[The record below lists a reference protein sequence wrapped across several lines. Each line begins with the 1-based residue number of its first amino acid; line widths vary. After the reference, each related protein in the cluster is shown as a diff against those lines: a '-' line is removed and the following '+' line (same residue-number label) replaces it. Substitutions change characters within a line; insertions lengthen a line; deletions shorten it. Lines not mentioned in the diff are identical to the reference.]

1 MKITTKTTREELKK
15 FLGANSGKVKKVNEE
30 LYTRLAYASSM
41 LKKDEKKVTRSDLV
55 DLAKEVIKALGDKVV
70 EPVLAEE
77 KPVEEKVEIPK
88 QQELK
93 VVQQELKVVAENS
106 VKKQGKGLA
115 KKQEP
120 AEKPVEVKEE
130 KPAENTAKKPLGA
143 KSKKG
148 DDTDSKGTVQNKL
161 FPNSLKFDDTNYE
174 LARDITSMEDLYEAL
189 ESNEEIV
196 FAFYYNKKM
205 LRQAPYFYDM
215 FGRPKGFENDLDLA
229 TTIYVSDERRIAY
242 HISLYTEACYNT
254 LPEDFEEVEGIRYA
268 GTMMFQIYRAVKA

>member
-15 FLGANSGKVKKVNEE
+15 FLGVNSGKVKKVNEE

-77 KPVEEKVEIPK
+77 KPVETPK
-88 QQELK
+88 ETPK
-93 VVQQELKVVAENS
+93 PELKVVAENS

-268 GTMMFQIYRAVKA
+268 GTMMYQIYRAVKA